1 MTTQLWAEE
10 KQLRIFEEHL
20 EHAALP
26 VSVVSAQL
34 NEANTLLEV
43 TLDVPDVAD
52 WRLRHSVLA
61 VANEVEAHANLT
73 ILCFFRNGE

>member
-10 KQLRIFEEHL
+10 KQVRAFEEHL

-26 VSVVSAQL
+26 ASVVSAQL
-34 NEANTLLEV
+34 NDAKTLLEV
-43 TLDVPDVAD
+43 TVGVPDVGD

-73 ILCFFRNGE
+73 ILCFFRAR